1 MTKADLSVISTDDLV
16 QRFAEITREQD
27 KAILVADYSRYNRLF
42 KDMIRV
48 ADELR
53 RRPGDQRRA
62 LVRLYEFPN
71 MQVRLKAAIHTLA
84 VAPAEARAQLQAI
97 AEAHWF
103 PQTAD
108 AAGMLRAL
116 DEGRYVP
123 A

>member
-1 MTKADLSVISTDDLV
+1 MTKVNLSDMSLDDLV
-16 QRFAEITREQD
+16 ASFAEITRAQD
-27 KAILVADYSRYNRLF
+27 KAILAADHSRYNRLF

-48 ADELR
+48 ADELQ

-84 VAPAEARAQLQAI
+84 VTPAAARAQLQAI
-97 AEAHWF
+97 AEARWF

-108 AAGMLRAL
+108 AKGMLRAL
-116 DEGRYVP
+116 DQGRYIP

>member
-16 QRFAEITREQD
+16 QRFAEITRAQD
-27 KAILVADYSRYNRLF
+27 KAILAADYSKYNRLF
-42 KDMIRV
+42 KDMICV

-62 LVRLYEFPN
+62 LVPLYEFPN

-84 VAPAEARAQLQAI
+84 VTPAEARAQLQAI